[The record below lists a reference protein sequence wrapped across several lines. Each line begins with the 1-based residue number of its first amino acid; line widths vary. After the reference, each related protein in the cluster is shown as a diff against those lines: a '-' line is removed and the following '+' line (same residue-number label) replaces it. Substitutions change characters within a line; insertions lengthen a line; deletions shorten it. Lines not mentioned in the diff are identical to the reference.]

1 MSKWKISAE
10 KYKLSNGNSRV
21 EKYNKLAET
30 KNSLCGLNRLEM
42 AESQWSGKQINR
54 NYLTLRTDR
63 KNDARKMNR
72 TLGLCGIILSGGK

>member
-42 AESQWSGKQINR
+42 AESQ
-54 NYLTLRTDR
+54 
-63 KNDARKMNR
+63 
-72 TLGLCGIILSGGK
+72 